1 MQPSADPRASALLLR
16 PARLA
21 IALLALGPLAGPA
34 AADVTITQR
43 VSQELAGSSLKFTQ
57 VVSIRGPS
65 MRIDS
70 DIDGAKESWIYDLVA
85 GSVTHLDLTTREA
98 RIYDATLASAEVDKT
113 VPDDQLVVQLH
124 PTGRSKVVLGATC
137 DEYAFDLRMS
147 LQEEM
152 VDVVDLRGQAWLR
165 TRGAGLQDYL
175 DFVRLAARRRLLFA
189 DRGAREQADM
199 RVALALAR
207 GHSELHRRFAAIGA
221 MPCAVD
227 LQYRR
232 EQGGVQALVDP
243 RFRGRQRTTAVAL
256 TTSPLPSETFVTPSD
271 FSIATTEATGP
282 YRRVLDDPG
291 QGPIHLFGRRFWLGL
306 GAGASAL
313 TDPAARAAFGRGH
326 LLPVIRL
333 VSPLR
338 SQGLRLSIAP
348 ALKLYGGGGLHA
360 WIVAPTA
367 GLSFNLASPRRDFV
381 PYGAVRAGPY
391 LVRMSSSGLHLQP
404 GANVELGLSV
414 KRRFVVSAGY
424 ELVGHRSIPD
434 FSNWS
439 LSVIVRAF

>member
-1 MQPSADPRASALLLR
+1 MQPSADPRAQLLR
-16 PARLA
+16 PAGLA
-21 IALLALGPLAGPA
+21 LVLLAFGPLAGPA
-34 AADVTITQR
+34 AADVAITQR

-65 MRIDS
+65 MRVDS
-70 DIDGAKESWIYDLVA
+70 DIDGARESWIYDLLG
-85 GSVTHLDLTTREA
+85 GSVTHLDFARREA
-98 RIYDATLASAEVDKT
+98 RVYDANQASTDVERT
-113 VPDDQLVVQLH
+113 VPDDQLAVQLR
-124 PTGRSKVVLGATC
+124 PTGRAKAVMGATC
-137 DEYAFDLRMS
+137 DEYAFDVRMS
-147 LQEEM
+147 LKEE
-152 VDVVDLRGQAWLR
+152 VADVVDLRGLAWLT

-175 DFVRLAARRRLLFA
+175 DFVQLAARRRFLFA
-189 DRGAREQADM
+189 DRGAREQSDA

-207 GHSELHRRFAAIGA
+207 GHSELHRRFAALGA

-232 EQGGVQALVDP
+232 EQGGVKALVDP
-243 RFRGRQRTTAVAL
+243 RFRGRQRTTAVAV
-256 TTSPLPSETFVTPSD
+256 TTSPLPSETFVRPSD
-271 FSIATTEATGP
+271 WPIVTTEEAGP

-306 GAGASAL
+306 GAGVSAL
-313 TDPAARAAFGRGH
+313 SDPAARAAFGRGH
-326 LLPVIRL
+326 LLPVVRL

-360 WIVAPTA
+360 WIVAPTV
-367 GLSFNLASPRRDFV
+367 GLSFNLASPRKDLV

-391 LVRMSSSGLHLQP
+391 FVHMSASGMHLQP
-404 GANVELGLSV
+404 GANLELGLSV
-414 KRRFVVSAGY
+414 KRRFVLSAGY
-424 ELVGHRSIPD
+424 ELVGHRGIPD

>member
-1 MQPSADPRASALLLR
+1 MQPSADPRASALLR
-16 PARLA
+16 PAGLA
-21 IALLALGPLAGPA
+21 IALLASGPLADPA

-57 VVSIRGPS
+57 VVKIHGPS

-70 DIDGAKESWIYDLVA
+70 DIDGARESWIYDLLA
-85 GSVTHLDLTTREA
+85 GSATHLDFTKREA
-98 RIYDATLASAEVDKT
+98 RIYDATLASAAVERT
-113 VPDDQLVVQLH
+113 VPEAQLVAQLR
-124 PTGRSKVVLGATC
+124 PTGRSRVVLGVTC
-137 DEYAFDLRMS
+137 EEYAFDVRMS
-147 LQEEM
+147 LQEEV
-152 VDVVDLRGQAWLR
+152 VDVVDLSGRAWL
-165 TRGAGLQDYL
+165 TTHAAGLQDYL
-175 DFVRLAARRRLLFA
+175 DFVQLAARRRLLFA
-189 DRGAREQADM
+189 DRGAREQADT

-207 GHSELHRRFAAIGA
+207 GHSELHRRFAALAA

-232 EQGGVQALVDP
+232 EQGGVKALVDP
-243 RFRGRQRTTAVAL
+243 RFRGRQQTKAVAV
-256 TTSPLPSETFVTPSD
+256 TTSPLPSETFVTPPD
-271 FSIATTEATGP
+271 WPIMTTEATGP

-313 TDPAARAAFGRGH
+313 SDPAARAAFGRGH
-326 LLPVIRL
+326 VVPVVRL

-338 SQGLRLSIAP
+338 SQGLRLSLAP

-367 GLSFNLASPRRDFV
+367 GLSFNLASPRRDLV
-381 PYGAVRAGPY
+381 PYGAIRAGPY
-391 LVRMSSSGLHLQP
+391 LVRVSGAGMHLQP
-404 GANVELGLSV
+404 GANLELGLSV
-414 KRRFVVSAGY
+414 KRRFVLSGGY
-424 ELVGHRSIPD
+424 ELVGHRHIPD